1 MIKLSKRL
9 QQIADF
15 VSEGARVADIGSDHA
30 LLPVYL
36 LQSGKCPAAI
46 AGELNTGPFKAAKR
60 QVAEA
65 GLTKRIEVRQGDGL
79 EVLVPGEADTVTV
92 AGMGG
97 SLMADILEAGR
108 IAGKLEGVR
117 ELVLQPN
124 VGEEIVRKWLV
135 KHGYVLQ
142 TEEILE
148 EDGRIY
154 EVLHALHK
162 QHSPAAVTNEDVY
175 NPAILAA
182 VPSMDEEAK
191 LEWLYRMGPYL
202 LRRPTEV
209 LHSKWRLERTKLEW
223 ICKQVGQSDTAESR
237 GKEAQLR
244 SEMKGIEEV
253 LSCLPTAKPSSSL

>member
-9 QQIADF
+9 QQIADL
-15 VSEGARVADIGSDHA
+15 VSAGARVADIGSDHA

-36 LQSGKCPAAI
+36 LQSGKCPSAI
-46 AGELNTGPFKAAKR
+46 AGELNTGPFQAAKR

-79 EVLVPGEADTVTV
+79 AVLAPGQADTVTI

-108 IAGKLEGVR
+108 AAGKLEGVR

-135 KHGYVLQ
+135 QHRFVLQ

-154 EVLHALHK
+154 EVLHALHEP
-162 QHSPAAVTNEDVY
+162 HSPASVTNEAVFDSS
-175 NPAILAA
+175 ILAEL
-182 VPSMDEEAK
+182 PEMKEEEK
-191 LEWLYRMGPYL
+191 REWLFRMGPYL

-209 LHSKWRLERTKLEW
+209 LHSKWKLERTKLEW
-223 ICKQVGQSDTAESR
+223 ICKQVGQSDTPEAR

-244 SEMKGIEEV
+244 GEIKGIEEV
-253 LSCLPTAKPSSSL
+253 LSCLRTAKPSSN